1 MLRNCLGGVYVGF
14 RFVLHFLPPGGPSSM
29 LRLQRLHHMERLRA
43 WRVDMSTL
51 GGGAANPPVSAWR
64 ASGHYRTQ
72 LMFLHKRTLLCKKI
86 RPVAAG
92 LDVGPCML
100 TLDVSPCISHACR
113 CCRRSLWTLE
123 SFASRHGTPY
133 ISSHFNVYY
142 LQLFSRYAR
151 QEAEV
156 LRIDPG
162 TSKRRTRRASCRR
175 RPVTSWLWRKLHGDG
190 RLTPP
195 DLHTFRIS
203 ASLRA
208 RRDLKRR
215 NPSDFCTFAPHTAS
229 VRP

>member
-162 TSKRRTRRASCRR
+162 HPSVVRAG
-175 RPVTSWLWRKLHGDG
+175 PAV
-190 RLTPP
+190 
-195 DLHTFRIS
+195 
-203 ASLRA
+203 AVA
-208 RRDLKRR
+208 Q
-215 NPSDFCTFAPHTAS
+215 
-229 VRP
+229 